1 MKYVGEHLYLP
12 KEKKGQFDITQL
24 GIYLQNKNQTKS
36 NQNIQYMKSI
46 SFKLILLITFL
57 FFFKIS
63 ISQNKG
69 VLIQKNF
76 ANPENI
82 SKPLTWWHWINGNVT
97 KEGIKKDL
105 IDMKRVGIGGV
116 QMFDTHMYLP
126 KGPVRYGQ
134 DIWHEHVQYA
144 IRMCDS
150 LGMEFYMTNSPGW
163 SGAGGP
169 WISLEKSMK
178 QLVYSETDANRLLQ
192 KEINLSSPYAN
203 LGFYKDITVIAIPAL
218 DGEEEIRKRLKDVT
232 SSDGKPLKEVYDEDY
247 STGITSSAFKKGN
260 SYILFQFSAP
270 VAVNS
275 ITFDIRSIV
284 EKIGFAG
291 IIEVSNDGTKYK
303 EINKFSFKDH
313 IAKSANFTISFTSTK
328 FNFLRIKFDDTK
340 DLGKDIQLSEVKLR
354 NLKNITDWNKR
365 TGMSEAPFLNK
376 NLIIKENF
384 QGILQNQVIDLSKN
398 FDPKTGNLV
407 WKNMP
412 EGRWTILRFGYTT
425 TAHKVHPAVDEGTGY
440 EVDKLDPDAVEFQF
454 NQSLGRVIKEA
465 GNLTGK
471 TFKGIL
477 FDSFEGGFQNWT
489 EKIPL
494 EFQQRKGYD
503 IKSYLPVLAGRT
515 IETGFK
521 SSAFLWD
528 FQQALSDMF
537 AENYY
542 QIMQRLAHKN
552 NLIVFSETQ
561 GGPMSP
567 SNGNRFVDVPMNE
580 FWTEGA
586 EKREKVI
593 KQTVSI
599 ANILGKNL
607 VGAESFTSKPE
618 FGKWQNLPNKLKK
631 IGDYAF
637 ALGINKFIFHT
648 YTHQPYEDILP
659 GFTMGRY
666 GTHFGRTNSW
676 WKYAPEWGYYLGRSQ
691 YLLQQGKTVSDICYL
706 FPNDAVYE
714 FPSWITK
721 IPEGLNYD
729 IIYPQYLEG
738 LKITGKEL
746 SLPSGA
752 RYKIMILPDYPYMT
766 LETLKQLK
774 ALLLQGASLMG
785 PPPISPP
792 DMAGFTK
799 GKAEFDQ
806 VVKDIWGDLNGKTK
820 KEKKHGNGTIY
831 WGKTIEDVLKEN
843 SITPD
848 VVYNNTT
855 TDSLKFIHKTG
866 DNFDIYFITNQAEST
881 VSLNLSLRVKGRQPE
896 IWDALTGDSWK
907 VPVFDT
913 IGNRTNIPL
922 QIDPQGSVFVVFRD
936 NLKGDFANKISSD
949 ISGEKKSSTLPA
961 GMILYNNKYLASDK
975 AGFTIQG
982 NSGKKVNINSIK
994 VSPQLIIKTP
1004 WSLKFLD
1011 GRGAPESIT
1020 MNALQLWN
1028 EHEHPDIRH
1037 YSGTAEYVNSFNL
1050 SANPAAKETAL
1061 LEIDEIYDIAEV
1073 FINNQSAGVIWKKP
1087 FHLDITP
1094 YLKTG
1099 KNDIKIL
1106 VVNRWINRLIGDEY
1120 IPIDAKYDLTGSKFS
1135 AGKLQELPEWLNN
1148 KNVERKDKRYTFA
1161 TWKHYD
1167 KSSPLV
1173 KSGLFGKVRLVFFT
1187 ELSY

>member
-1 MKYVGEHLYLP
+1 MKFINLR
-12 KEKKGQFDITQL
+12 
-24 GIYLQNKNQTKS
+24 
-36 NQNIQYMKSI
+36 
-46 SFKLILLITFL
+46 LILLTIFL
-57 FFFKIS
+57 FVVKIS
-63 ISQNKG
+63 ISQDKG

-150 LGMEFYMTNSPGW
+150 LGIEFYMTNSPGW

-178 QLVYSETDANRLLQ
+178 QLVYSETDANPLLQ
-192 KEINLSSPYAN
+192 KDINLSSPYAN
-203 LGFYKDITVIAIPAL
+203 LGFYKDITVIAVPAI
-218 DGEEEIRKRLKDVT
+218 DGEEEIRKKIKTVT
-232 SSDGKPLKEVYDEDY
+232 SSDGKTLKEVYDEDY
-247 STGITSSAFKKGN
+247 STGVTSSAFKKGN
-260 SYILFQFSAP
+260 SYILFQFTSP
-270 VAVNS
+270 IVLNS
-275 ITFDIRSIV
+275 ITFDMRSIV

-291 IIEVSNDGTKYK
+291 SIEVSTDGIKYK
-303 EINKFSFKDH
+303 EINKFNYKDH
-313 IAKSANFTISFTSTK
+313 FAKSANFTVSFASTNL
-328 FNFLRIKFDDTK
+328 NFLRIKLDGTK
-340 DLGKDIQLSEVKLR
+340 NYQLTEIKLR
-354 NLKNITDWNKR
+354 NLRNITDWYKR
-365 TGMSEAPFLNK
+365 TGMSKAPFLNQ

-384 QGILQNQVIDLSKN
+384 QGILQNQIIDLGKY

-412 EGRWTILRFGYTT
+412 AGRWTILRFGYTT
-425 TAHKVHPAVDEGTGY
+425 TAHKIHPAVDEGTGY

-489 EKIPL
+489 EKMPQ

-503 IKSYLPVLAGRT
+503 IKGYLPVLVGRT
-515 IETGFK
+515 VETGFK

-552 NLIVFSETQ
+552 NLIIFSETQ

-599 ANILGKNL
+599 ANVLGKNL

-618 FGKWQNLPNKLKK
+618 FGKWQNLPNNLKK
-631 IGDYAF
+631 LGDYAF

-648 YTHQPYEDILP
+648 YTHQPYENILP

-666 GTHFGRTNSW
+666 GTHFGRTNTW
-676 WKYAPEWGYYLGRSQ
+676 WKYAPEWGDYLGRSQ
-691 YLLQQGKTVSDICYL
+691 YLLQQGIIVSDICYL

-714 FPSWITK
+714 FPSWVSK
-721 IPEGLNYD
+721 IPEGINYD
-729 IIYPQYLEG
+729 IIYPRYLEG
-738 LKITGKEL
+738 LKINGKEL
-746 SLPSGA
+746 SLSSGA
-752 RYKIMILPDYPYMT
+752 KYKLMILPDYPYMT
-766 LETLKQLK
+766 LETLQKLNT
-774 ALLLQGASLMG
+774 LLLQGASLLG

-799 GKAEFDQ
+799 GKTEFDQ
-806 VVKDIWGDLNGKTK
+806 LVKEIWGDLNGKTK
-820 KEKKHGNGTIY
+820 NEKKHGNGTIY
-831 WGKTIEDVLKEN
+831 WGKAIEEILKDN
-843 SITPD
+843 AITPD
-848 VVYNNTT
+848 VIYNNIA
-855 TDSLKFIHKTG
+855 TDSLKYIHRTG
-866 DNFDIYFITNQAEST
+866 NDFDVYFVTNQADST
-881 VSLNLSLRVKGRQPE
+881 ASLNLSLRVKGKQPE
-896 IWDALTGDSWK
+896 IWDGLTGDSWK
-907 VPVFDT
+907 VSVFDT
-913 IGNRTNIPL
+913 IGGRTNIPL
-922 QIDPQGSVFVVFRD
+922 RIEPQGSVFVVFRD
-936 NLKGDFANKISSD
+936 KLSKDFTKNIMVNATGDTKSLSNLPEAISLY
-949 ISGEKKSSTLPA
+949 KS
-961 GMILYNNKYLASDK
+961 KYLINDNAILD
-975 AGFTIQG
+975 FQY
-982 NSGKKVNINSIK
+982 NSGKTERIK
-994 VSPQLIIKTP
+994 VAKVKSEITIQTP
-1004 WSLKFLD
+1004 WTVKFLD

-1020 MNALQLWN
+1020 MPSLQLWN
-1028 EHEHPDIRH
+1028 KNSNTDIRH
-1037 YSGTAEYVNSFNL
+1037 YSGTAEYINNFIITDKILDREVCML
-1050 SANPAAKETAL
+1050 QL
-1061 LEIDEIYDIAEV
+1061 DEIYDIAEV
-1073 FINNQSAGVIWKKP
+1073 FINNKPVDVIWKKP
-1087 FHLDITP
+1087 YRLDVTP

-1099 KNDIKIL
+1099 ENEIRIK

-1120 IPIDAKYDLTGSKFS
+1120 IAIDAKYDASGSKFS
-1135 AGKLQELPEWLNN
+1135 IGRLLELPEWLNN

-1167 KSSPLV
+1167 KTSPLV
-1173 KSGLFGKVRLVFFT
+1173 NSGLLGEVKLVFYT
-1187 ELSY
+1187 ELFH